1 MTTERTQSTWL
12 WKALAL
18 LAAFLVLLTVGG
30 QRVLAAD
37 TPAKVT
43 GLEQTGD
50 YTTSVDISWDA
61 VVANDIR
68 YEVDISSTA
77 GSHGSRTEDAGTS
90 TSDYIYNLS
99 AGCTYYISVR
109 AYVQEWVSGTGY
121 VYTYGEYSDQIEVV
135 TRPASAPTSV
145 SQTSAT
151 TTSITISWP
160 TVSGAN
166 SYLVKYY
173 PSGSSSSSALSKTT
187 TSNKVKI
194 TGLSKNTK
202 YYFYVYAQCVS
213 STTGYTATTS
223 GSAYSSALPVLP
235 TKVTGVTWRY
245 DWLNI
250 NSASFSCNERA
261 SAEGYQYY
269 IYSYSNTSKKIKS
282 GTTTSYS
289 SITVKSSK
297 LKQNKF
303 YAIKIRAY
311 ITIDGVKKYGEWS
324 SLTYFG
330 SQPKTVKIT
339 KSSGKLKM
347 SWSKVSGATSYT
359 IYVSTSKPSDTS
371 DMTKVKT
378 TTKTSYTL
386 TKLKKKKISKS
397 KTYYVMVIANR
408 KVGSKTYKSISSLGS
423 LTYYK
428 K

>member
-1 MTTERTQSTWL
+1 MQ
-12 WKALAL
+12 
-18 LAAFLVLLTVGG
+18 
-30 QRVLAAD
+30 
-37 TPAKVT
+37 
-43 GLEQTGD
+43 QTSD
-50 YTTSVDISWDA
+50 STTSVGISWNA
-61 VVANDIR
+61 VVADDIR

-77 GSHGSRTEDAGTS
+77 GSYGSKTANTS
-90 TSDYIYNLS
+90 LTSYSISGLS
-99 AGCTYYISVR
+99 AGCTYYVSVR

-135 TRPASAPTSV
+135 TRPASAPASV
-145 SQTSAT
+145 SQTAAT
-151 TTSITISWP
+151 TTSITIKWP
-160 TVSGAN
+160 AASGAN
-166 SYLVKYY
+166 RYLVKYY
-173 PSGSSSSSALSKTT
+173 PYGSSSSSAKSKTT
-187 TSNKVKI
+187 TSTKLKI

-202 YYFYVYAQCVS
+202 YYFYVYAQRVS
-213 STTGYTATTS
+213 SATGYAATTGTY
-223 GSAYSSALPVLP
+223 AYSSALPVLP

-250 NSASFSCNERA
+250 NSVSFSCNERA

-282 GTTTSYS
+282 GTTSSYS
-289 SITVKSSK
+289 SITIDSSK

-311 ITIDGVKKYGEWS
+311 ITIDGTKKYGDWS

-397 KTYYVMVIANR
+397 KTYYVMIIANR

>member
-1 MTTERTQSTWL
+1 MITERTQNTWL
-12 WKALAL
+12 WKGLAL

-43 GLEQTGD
+43 GVQQTSD
-50 YTTSVDISWDA
+50 STTSVGISWNA
-61 VVANDIR
+61 VVADDIR
-68 YEVDISSTA
+68 YEVDISSTV
-77 GSHGSRTEDAGTS
+77 GSYGSKTANTS
-90 TSDYIYNLS
+90 LTNYTVSGLS
-99 AGCTYYISVR
+99 AGCTYYVSVR

-121 VYTYGEYSDQIEVV
+121 VYTYGEHSDQIEVV
-135 TRPASAPTSV
+135 TRPASAPASV
-145 SQTSAT
+145 SQTAAT
-151 TTSITISWP
+151 TTSITIKWP
-160 TVSGAN
+160 AASGAN
-166 SYLVKYY
+166 RYLVKYY
-173 PSGSSSSSALSKTT
+173 PYGSSSSSAKSKTT
-187 TSNKVKI
+187 TSTKLKI

-202 YYFYVYAQCVS
+202 YYFYVYAQRVS
-213 STTGYTATTS
+213 SATGYAATTGTY
-223 GSAYSSALPVLP
+223 AYSSALPVLP

-250 NSASFSCNERA
+250 NSVSFSCNERA

-282 GTTTSYS
+282 GTTSSYS
-289 SITVKSSK
+289 SITVDSSK

-311 ITIDGVKKYGEWS
+311 ITIDGTKKYGEWS

-330 SQPKTVKIT
+330 SQPKTVNIS
-339 KSSGKLKM
+339 KSSGKLKL

-359 IYVSTSKPSDTS
+359 VYVSTSKPSSTS

-378 TTKTSYTL
+378 TSKTSYTL
-386 TKLKKKKISKS
+386 TKLNKKKISKS